1 MASNDTPK
9 KIFLK
14 GCPKGKEGLAAVAGI
29 LPGMLVEGV
38 PGGDVVP
45 HATAGGPAVPAF
57 ARPNEVIGHGIDD
70 AYPDGDTVL
79 YGVANSGDEVYGWIA
94 DGQNITAGDYLQ
106 SNGDGTF
113 AAQDAGTPGTS
124 FPGAVIVKA
133 MQTVDNSAGGAPAR
147 MKLEVL

>member
-14 GCPKGKEGLAAVAGI
+14 GCPKGREGLAAVAGI

-38 PGGDVVP
+38 TGGDVVP

-57 ARPNEVIGHGIDD
+57 ARPNEVIGKGIDD
-70 AYPDGDTVL
+70 AYANGDTVL
-79 YGVANSGDEVYGWIA
+79 YGVVNSGDEVYGWIA
-94 DGQNITAGDYLQ
+94 DGENIAAGDYLQ
-106 SNGDGTF
+106 SDGAGAF
-113 AAQDAGTPGTS
+113 VAWVAGSAGTTLPGH
-124 FPGAVIVKA
+124 AIAKA